1 MQRLTRRAPKASHR
15 QRSNWRVPFV
25 ALVIVVLTADSLSGS
40 SAAAPPRPLVAFAGY
55 GLGNFTAP
63 FHVAKTEIGAANGS
77 GGCANSSNPGLPYF
91 NPATGRSVSTDYAR
105 VESCAGQDDSYINSG
120 FGAAPYLLVN
130 SSVGR
135 ISVLLKMTVRFES
148 TWNFTSGNC
157 TAAANGSAG
166 SCRTSADAFGYAEA
180 GLAISPTDAGVSY
193 GVEKQLTIVY
203 TYVNATCSGGT
214 CVGWSTAPQ
223 SGTALITEYY
233 TFSFSY
239 TMSSSHRYLIWAV
252 AGANN
257 YPETYGIGASLTGAY
272 VQETTKV
279 IWSVNSIL
287 IT

>member
-1 MQRLTRRAPKASHR
+1 MGDLVHESRERNVRPKSIG
-15 QRSNWRVPFV
+15 RVPRV
-25 ALVIVVLTADSLSGS
+25 ALVIVVLAAFSLSGVS
-40 SAAAPPRPLVAFAGY
+40 SGAAPRPSVAFAGY
-55 GLGNFTAP
+55 GLGNFSAP
-63 FHVAKTEIGAANGS
+63 FHVAKTEIGVGNGS
-77 GGCANSSNPGLPYF
+77 GGCAKSSNPGLPYF
-91 NPATGRSVSTDYAR
+91 NPVTGRSVSTDYAR
-105 VESCAGQDDSYINSG
+105 VESCAGQDDNYINSG

-130 SSVGR
+130 SSLGR

-148 TWNFTSGNC
+148 TWNFTAGSC

-166 SCRTSADAFGYAEA
+166 SCRTAADAFGYAEA

-203 TYVNATCSGGT
+203 DYANATCAGGS
-214 CVGWSTAPQ
+214 CLGWSTAPQ
-223 SGTALITEYY
+223 SGSALITEHY

-239 TMSSSHRYLIWAV
+239 SMSSAHRYLIWAV
-252 AGANN
+252 AGGNN

-272 VQETTKV
+272 VQETTTV